1 MYYIHNIKYL
11 YNLWSILLIAP
22 IILTDINH
30 LSLNYSLIYN
40 IFK

>member
-11 YNLWSILLIAP
+11 YNLWNILLIVP

-30 LSLNYSLIYN
+30 LSLNYSLIYH